1 MSLTIRKEG
10 VTLRICMIVEGSY
23 PYVTGGLSA
32 WTQMLIEGMPEHE
45 FIIYSIGAEAKDQ
58 GKFRY
63 KLPAN
68 VIAVKEIFLDN
79 ILNLK
84 NSDIG
89 GYKLSADEIE
99 NLTALISG
107 IGEIDLNRLLQT
119 FRVGRSKTA
128 LNIFMSFDFFDV
140 IVKVYQQNFSQL
152 AFTDF
157 FWTVRSLLL
166 PLFYILQQ
174 ELPEADIYHS
184 VATGYAGVVGSLAS
198 TVYKKPF
205 ILTEHGIYSRER
217 EEEIIKST
225 WVKPGLK
232 DLWITYFY
240 SLAKL
245 TYHRSNRVFT
255 LFEQNALIQTY
266 LGCDKEKI
274 SIIPNGIDVE
284 SFSSISAQGSKGQ
297 ITVGAVV
304 RVVPIKDI
312 ITMLRSFLLVKQE
325 LPEVKFVII
334 GPTNE
339 NPEYYEECLNL
350 VNSIGLCDVTFTGAV
365 NVKEY
370 LGDIDVLVLSSI
382 SEGQPLVILEGMA
395 AHKPFVATDVGSCRD
410 LLYDSGDGFGD
421 SGYIVSVLDFE
432 GMAEAIIKLAE
443 NENLRKQMGENGYKR
458 VSNLYTQKGFLDS
471 YRQVYAEL
479 G

>member
-1 MSLTIRKEG
+1 M
-10 VTLRICMIVEGSY
+10 RICMIVEGSY

-32 WTQMLIEGMPEHE
+32 WAQMLITGMPEHQ
-45 FIIYSIGAEAKDQ
+45 FIIYSIAAEEKNR

-63 KLPAN
+63 QLPNN
-68 VIAVKEIFLDN
+68 VIEVREIFLDS
-79 ILNLK
+79 ILNL
-84 NSDIG
+84 NNPAIG
-89 GYKLSADEIE
+89 GYKLSTDEIE
-99 NLTALISG
+99 NLTALIC
-107 IGEIDLNRLLQT
+107 GEGQIDLNRLLQT
-119 FRVGRSKTA
+119 FRSGRSKTA
-128 LNIFMSFDFFDV
+128 LDIFMSFDFFDV
-140 IVKVYQQNFSQL
+140 ITKAYQQKFSQL
-152 AFTDF
+152 PFTDF

-166 PLFYILQQ
+166 PLFYIIQQ
-174 ELPEADIYHS
+174 ELPEADVYHS
-184 VATGYAGVVGSLAS
+184 VATGYAGMVGSLAA

-217 EEEIIKST
+217 EEEIIKSN
-225 WVKPGLK
+225 WVKPGFK

-245 TYHRSNRVFT
+245 TYDKTDRVFS

-284 SFSSISAQGSKGQ
+284 KFGSIIAKNSSGQ
-297 ITVGAVV
+297 ITVGALV

-312 ITMLRSFLLVKQE
+312 ITMLRSFLLVKQQ
-325 LPEVKFVII
+325 LPSVKFVIA
-334 GPTNE
+334 GPTDE
-339 NPEYYEECLNL
+339 NPEYYEDCLNL
-350 VNSIGLCDVTFTGAV
+350 IDSIGLRDVIFTGTV
-365 NVKEY
+365 NVEDY
-370 LGDIDVLVLSSI
+370 LGDLDVLVLSSI

-395 AHKPFVATDVGSCRD
+395 ARKPFVATDVGSCRD
-410 LLYDSGDGFGD
+410 LLYDNGDGFGE

-432 GMAEAIIKLAE
+432 AMAGAIIKLAK

-458 VSNLYTQKGFLDS
+458 VASLYTRQGFLDS

-479 G
+479 GMS